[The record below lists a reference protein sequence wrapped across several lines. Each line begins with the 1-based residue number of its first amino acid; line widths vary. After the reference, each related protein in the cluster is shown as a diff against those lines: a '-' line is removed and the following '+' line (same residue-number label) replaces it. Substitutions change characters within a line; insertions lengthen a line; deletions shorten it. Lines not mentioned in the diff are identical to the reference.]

1 MRFDVKEREDG
12 QTMFN
17 IVADNN
23 EVIATSEGY
32 HHEQDAL
39 DTIET
44 IKQGASDARI
54 VIHK

>member
-1 MRFDVKEREDG
+1 
-12 QTMFN
+12 MFN